1 MNDIRVYIIYY
12 VEPIAICQENHLLLL
27 LSDVGAQQEE
37 ESAQFAGE
45 LPTALQGA
53 SGVAGEAPTAAAAAG
68 GGGSSSS
75 SSSSSALSARTRK
88 AIDTLPSHAQKIYSK
103 AHKNALK
110 QYASPSKRRGGKGQ
124 SKEQVA
130 HRVAWSAVKKEYKKK
145 GDKWVPKKD

>member
-1 MNDIRVYIIYY
+1 MPRKSSSSSTIRRRSTTRRGKRTIRRRTT
-12 VEPIAICQENHLLLL
+12 N
-27 LSDVGAQQEE
+27 S
-37 ESAQFAGE
+37 
-45 LPTALQGA
+45 TK
-53 SGVAGEAPTAAAAAG
+53 SGKRSSRRGTN
-68 GGGSSSS
+68 SSSS
-75 SSSSSALSARTRK
+75 SSGGSSSNSSLSARTRK

-110 QYASPSKRRGGKGQ
+110 QYANPSKRRGGKGQ

>member
-1 MNDIRVYIIYY
+1 MPRKSSSSSTIRRRSTTRRGKRTIRRRTT
-12 VEPIAICQENHLLLL
+12 N
-27 LSDVGAQQEE
+27 STTRGKW
-37 ESAQFAGE
+37 SSRRG
-45 LPTALQGA
+45 TN
-53 SGVAGEAPTAAAAAG
+53 SSSSSSSNG
-68 GGGSSSS
+68 GGSSS

>member
-1 MNDIRVYIIYY
+1 MPRK
-12 VEPIAICQENHLLLL
+12 
-27 LSDVGAQQEE
+27 
-37 ESAQFAGE
+37 
-45 LPTALQGA
+45 
-53 SGVAGEAPTAAAAAG
+53 
-68 GGGSSSS
+68 SSSS
-75 SSSSSALSARTRK
+75 STIRRRSTTRRGKRTIRRRTTNSTTRGKRSSRRGTNSGSGGSSSSSALSARTRK

-110 QYASPSKRRGGKGQ
+110 QYANPSKRRGGTGQ

>member
-1 MNDIRVYIIYY
+1 MPRK
-12 VEPIAICQENHLLLL
+12 
-27 LSDVGAQQEE
+27 
-37 ESAQFAGE
+37 
-45 LPTALQGA
+45 
-53 SGVAGEAPTAAAAAG
+53 
-68 GGGSSSS
+68 SSSSSTIRRRSTTRRGKRTIRRRTTNSTTRGKWSSRRGTNSSSGSGGS

>member
-1 MNDIRVYIIYY
+1 MPKKSSSSTIGRR
-12 VEPIAICQENHLLLL
+12 
-27 LSDVGAQQEE
+27 STTRRGKR
-37 ESAQFAGE
+37 
-45 LPTALQGA
+45 T
-53 SGVAGEAPTAAAAAG
+53 SGRRTTSGTTRG
-68 GGGSSSS
+68 GRGNTSTSSRRGISSNSSSS
-75 SSSSSALSARTRK
+75 SSRSSSALSARTRK
-88 AIDTLPSHAQKIYSK
+88 AIDTLPSHAQKIYSN

>member
-1 MNDIRVYIIYY
+1 MPRKSSSSSTIRRRSTTRRGKRTIRRRTT
-12 VEPIAICQENHLLLL
+12 N
-27 LSDVGAQQEE
+27 STTRGKR
-37 ESAQFAGE
+37 SSRRG
-45 LPTALQGA
+45 TN
-53 SGVAGEAPTAAAAAG
+53 SSS

-75 SSSSSALSARTRK
+75 STLSARTRK

-145 GDKWVPKKD
+145 GDKWVPKKG

>member
-1 MNDIRVYIIYY
+1 MPRK
-12 VEPIAICQENHLLLL
+12 
-27 LSDVGAQQEE
+27 
-37 ESAQFAGE
+37 
-45 LPTALQGA
+45 
-53 SGVAGEAPTAAAAAG
+53 
-68 GGGSSSS
+68 SSSS
-75 SSSSSALSARTRK
+75 STIRRRSTTRRGKRTIRRRTTNSTTRGMRSSRRGTNSSSGSGSISSSALSARTRK